1 LYAAVATGR
10 PVVPIEES
18 TMTSTLTSAASAGL
32 AFELNDE
39 QRALRDTIR
48 EFAESEIAPHAAA
61 WDEGHVFPTDV
72 IRKLG
77 ELGAMGVTFPE
88 EYGGLDAG
96 AVAMAVVV
104 EELARFDSSVAVT
117 VGANVSI
124 AGEPVLLFG
133 TEEQKQRWLV
143 PLATG
148 EHLGAFASTEPGGGS
163 DVRAAT
169 TTARRADGGWVLNGT
184 KAFTTNA
191 GNELSAF
198 CIVTAQTAREDG
210 GSALTAFVVPNGTPG
225 YEPQKPYR
233 KLGWHASDTRELV
246 FTDCRVPEDA
256 LLGPVGK
263 GARVFLTALDG
274 GRIGVAAMS
283 VGLAQGALEQATA
296 YAKERIAFGAPIA
309 RQQAIQ
315 FKLAEL
321 KTQIEAARLLT
332 YRAAALK
339 EAGRPITE
347 AAAVAKLFASEVAV
361 RAAEENLQI
370 HGGFGYIEE
379 SPVPRFYRDAKVL
392 TIGEGTSEILK
403 YVIARQMGLTE

>member
-1 LYAAVATGR
+1 M
-10 PVVPIEES
+10 S
-18 TMTSTLTSAASAGL
+18 TMTSCQM
-32 AFELNDE
+32 FELTDD
-39 QRALRDTIR
+39 QCALRDTIR
-48 EFAESEIAPHAAA
+48 EFAESEIAPHAGE
-61 WDEGHVFPTDV
+61 WDETHHFPADV
-72 IRKLG
+72 VRQLG
-77 ELGAMGVTFPE
+77 ELGAMGVAFPE
-88 EYGGLDAG
+88 EYGGLGAG

-104 EELARFDSSVAVT
+104 EELARIDSSIAVT

-143 PLATG
+143 PLARG

-163 DVRAAT
+163 DVRAST
-169 TTARRADGGWVLNGT
+169 TSARREDGCWVINGT
-184 KAFTTNA
+184 KAFITNA

-198 CIVTAQTAREDG
+198 VIVTARTPMDG
-210 GSALTAFVVPNGTPG
+210 GAPLSAFIVPNGTLG

-246 FTDCRVPEDA
+246 FNDCRVPDEA
-256 LLGPVGK
+256 LLGPLGK
-263 GARVFLTALDG
+263 GARVFLTPLDG

-296 YAKERIAFGAPIA
+296 YAKERTAFGVPIA
-309 RQQAIQ
+309 RQQAIH
-315 FKLAEL
+315 FKLADL

-339 EAGRPITE
+339 EAGKPFTEE
-347 AAAVAKLFASEVAV
+347 AAAAKLFASEVAV

-379 SPVPRFYRDAKVL
+379 SAVPRFYRDAKIL
-392 TIGEGTSEILK
+392 TIGEGTSEILR

>member
-1 LYAAVATGR
+1 
-10 PVVPIEES
+10 
-18 TMTSTLTSAASAGL
+18 MTSCQM
-32 AFELNDE
+32 FELTDD

-48 EFAESEIAPHAAA
+48 EFAESEIAPHAGE
-61 WDEGHVFPTDV
+61 WDETHHFPVDV
-72 IRKLG
+72 VRQLG
-77 ELGAMGVTFPE
+77 ELGAMGVAFPE
-88 EYGGLDAG
+88 EYGGLGAG
-96 AVAMAVVV
+96 AVAMTVVV
-104 EELARFDSSVAVT
+104 EELARIDSSIAVT

-143 PLATG
+143 PLARG

-163 DVRAAT
+163 DVRAST
-169 TTARRADGGWVLNGT
+169 TTARREDGCWAINGT
-184 KAFTTNA
+184 KAFITNA

-198 CIVTAQTAREDG
+198 VIVTARTPLDG
-210 GSALTAFVVPNGTPG
+210 GGTALSAFIVPNGTPG

-246 FTDCRVPEDA
+246 FNDCRVPDEA
-256 LLGPVGK
+256 LLGPLGK
-263 GARVFLTALDG
+263 GARVFLTPLDG

-296 YAKERIAFGAPIA
+296 YAKERVAFGAPIA
-309 RQQAIQ
+309 RQQAIH
-315 FKLAEL
+315 FKLADL

-339 EAGRPITE
+339 EAGKPFTEE
-347 AAAVAKLFASEVAV
+347 AAAAKLFASEVAV

-379 SPVPRFYRDAKVL
+379 SAVPRFYRDAKIL
-392 TIGEGTSEILK
+392 TIGEGTSEILRF
-403 YVIARQMGLTE
+403 VIARQMGLTE

>member
-1 LYAAVATGR
+1 MASVA
-10 PVVPIEES
+10 
-18 TMTSTLTSAASAGL
+18 TSAASE
-32 AFELNDE
+32 AFALTDE
-39 QRALRDTIR
+39 QRDLQHLIR
-48 EFAESEIAPHAAA
+48 EFAEAEIAPHAAE
-61 WDEGHVFPTDV
+61 WDERHIFPTDV

-77 ELGAMGVTFPE
+77 ELGAMGVSFPE
-88 EYGGLDAG
+88 EYGGLGMGTLAQ
-96 AVAMAVVV
+96 VVVV

-124 AGEPVLLFG
+124 AGEPVFLFG

-143 PLATG
+143 PLAQG

-169 TTARRADGGWVLNGT
+169 TTARREDGAWVINGT
-184 KAFTTNA
+184 KAFITNA
-191 GNELSAF
+191 GTELSAF
-198 CIVTAQTAREDG
+198 CIVTARTELDDG
-210 GSALTAFVVPNGTPG
+210 ATKLSAFIVPNGTPG
-225 YEPQKPYR
+225 FEPQKPYR

-246 FTDCRVPEDA
+246 FHDCRVPEDA
-256 LLGPVGK
+256 LLGELGK
-263 GARVFLTALDG
+263 GARVFLTPLDG

-296 YAKERIAFGAPIA
+296 YAKERVAFGAPIA
-309 RQQAIQ
+309 RQQAIA

-339 EAGRPITE
+339 EAGQPFTE
-347 AAAVAKLFASEVAV
+347 AAAAAKLFASEVAV

-379 SPVPRFYRDAKVL
+379 SAVPRFYRDAKIL

-403 YVIARQMGLTE
+403 HVIARQMGLSE

>member
-1 LYAAVATGR
+1 
-10 PVVPIEES
+10 
-18 TMTSTLTSAASAGL
+18 MTSSPS
-32 AFELNDE
+32 FELTDE
-39 QRALRDTIR
+39 QRALRDTVR
-48 EFAESEIAPHAAA
+48 EFAESEIAPHAAE
-61 WDEGHVFPTDV
+61 WDQAHRFPTDV
-72 IRKLG
+72 VRRLG
-77 ELGAMGVTFPE
+77 ELGVMGVAFPE
-88 EYGGLDAG
+88 EYGGLGAG

-104 EELARFDSSVAVT
+104 EELARIDSSIAVT
-117 VGANVSI
+117 VGADVSI
-124 AGEPVLLFG
+124 AGEPILLFG
-133 TEEQKQRWLV
+133 TEAQKQRWLV
-143 PLATG
+143 PLARG
-148 EHLGAFASTEPGGGS
+148 EHLGAFASTEPGAGS

-169 TTARRADGGWVLNGT
+169 TAARRENGCWVLNGT

-191 GNELSAF
+191 GTELSAF
-198 CIVTAQTAREDG
+198 AIVTARTPLDG
-210 GSALTAFVVPNGTPG
+210 DDSALSTLIVPNGTPG
-225 YEPQKPYR
+225 YEPQRPYR

-246 FTDCRVPEDA
+246 FTDCRLPEDA
-256 LLGPVGK
+256 LLGPLGK

-283 VGLAQGALEQATA
+283 VGLAQGALEQATS

-309 RQQAIQ
+309 RQQAIH

-321 KTQIEAARLLT
+321 QTQIAAARLLT

-339 EAGRPITE
+339 EAGQPVTE
-347 AAAVAKLFASEVAV
+347 AAAAAKLFASELAV

-379 SPVPRFYRDAKVL
+379 SAVPRFYRDAKVL

>member
-1 LYAAVATGR
+1 MVATDVT
-10 PVVPIEES
+10 PQVPS
-18 TMTSTLTSAASAGL
+18 
-32 AFELNDE
+32 AFELTDD
-39 QRALRDTIR
+39 QKALRDTIR
-48 EFAESEIAPHAAA
+48 EFAESEIAPHAAE
-61 WDEGHVFPTDV
+61 WDEQHTFPVDV

-77 ELGAMGVTFPE
+77 ELGAMGVAFPE
-88 EYGGLDAG
+88 EYGGLGAG
-96 AVAMAVVV
+96 AVAQAVVV

-124 AGEPVLLFG
+124 AGEPVLQFG
-133 TEEQKQRWLV
+133 TEDQKQRWLV
-143 PLATG
+143 PLARG

-169 TTARRADGGWVLNGT
+169 TSARRDGDGWVINGT
-184 KAFTTNA
+184 KAFITNA

-198 CIVTAQTAREDG
+198 CIVTAQTEVDG
-210 GSALTAFVVPNGTPG
+210 QSGKTALSAFIVPNGTPG

-246 FTDCRVPEDA
+246 FTDCRVPDDA
-256 LLGPVGK
+256 LLGPLGK
-263 GARVFLTALDG
+263 GARVFLTPLDG
-274 GRIGVAAMS
+274 GRVGIAAMS
-283 VGLAQGALEQATA
+283 VGLAQGALEQAMA

-309 RQQAIQ
+309 RQQAIH

-321 KTQIEAARLLT
+321 KAQIEAARLLT

-339 EAGRPITE
+339 EAGQPFTQE
-347 AAAVAKLFASEVAV
+347 AAIAKLFASEVAV
-361 RAAEENLQI
+361 RAAEENMQI

-379 SPVPRFYRDAKVL
+379 SAVPRFYRDAKIL
-392 TIGEGTSEILK
+392 TIGEGTSEICK

>member
-1 LYAAVATGR
+1 M
-10 PVVPIEES
+10 S
-18 TMTSTLTSAASAGL
+18 TMTSCQM
-32 AFELNDE
+32 FELTDD

-48 EFAESEIAPHAAA
+48 EFAESEIAPHAGE
-61 WDEGHVFPTDV
+61 WDETHHFPADV
-72 IRKLG
+72 VRQLG
-77 ELGAMGVTFPE
+77 ELGAMGVAFPE
-88 EYGGLDAG
+88 EYGGLGAG

-104 EELARFDSSVAVT
+104 EELARIDSSIAVT

-143 PLATG
+143 PLARG

-163 DVRAAT
+163 DVRAST
-169 TTARRADGGWVLNGT
+169 TSARREDGCWVINGT
-184 KAFTTNA
+184 KAFITNA

-198 CIVTAQTAREDG
+198 VIVTARTPIDG
-210 GSALTAFVVPNGTPG
+210 GAPLSAFIVPNGTLG

-246 FTDCRVPEDA
+246 FNDCRVPDEA
-256 LLGPVGK
+256 LLGPLGK
-263 GARVFLTALDG
+263 GARVFLTPLDG

-296 YAKERIAFGAPIA
+296 YAKERTAFGAPIA
-309 RQQAIQ
+309 RQQAIH
-315 FKLAEL
+315 FKLADL

-339 EAGRPITE
+339 EAGKPFTEE
-347 AAAVAKLFASEVAV
+347 AAAAKLFASEVAV

-379 SPVPRFYRDAKVL
+379 SAVPRFYRDAKIL
-392 TIGEGTSEILK
+392 TIGEGTSEILR

>member
-1 LYAAVATGR
+1 
-10 PVVPIEES
+10 
-18 TMTSTLTSAASAGL
+18 MTSCQM
-32 AFELNDE
+32 FELTDE

-48 EFAESEIAPHAAA
+48 EFAESEIAPHAAE
-61 WDEGHVFPTDV
+61 WDQTHHFPADV
-72 IRKLG
+72 VRQLG
-77 ELGAMGVTFPE
+77 ELGAMGVAFPE
-88 EYGGLDAG
+88 EYGGLGAG

-104 EELARFDSSVAVT
+104 EELARIDSSIAVT

-143 PLATG
+143 PLARG

-163 DVRAAT
+163 DVRAST
-169 TTARRADGGWVLNGT
+169 TTARREDGCWVINGT
-184 KAFTTNA
+184 KAFITNA

-198 CIVTAQTAREDG
+198 VIVTARTPVDG
-210 GSALTAFVVPNGTPG
+210 GTSALSAFIVPNGTPG
-225 YEPQKPYR
+225 YEPQRPYR

-246 FTDCRVPEDA
+246 FNDCRVPDDA
-256 LLGPVGK
+256 LLGPLGK
-263 GARVFLTALDG
+263 GARVFLTPLDG

-296 YAKERIAFGAPIA
+296 YAKERVAFGAPIA
-309 RQQAIQ
+309 RQQAIH
-315 FKLAEL
+315 FKLADL

-339 EAGRPITE
+339 EAGKPFTEE
-347 AAAVAKLFASEVAV
+347 AAEAKLFASEVAV

-370 HGGFGYIEE
+370 HGGHGYIEE
-379 SPVPRFYRDAKVL
+379 SAVPRFYRDAKIL
-392 TIGEGTSEILK
+392 TIGEGTSEILR